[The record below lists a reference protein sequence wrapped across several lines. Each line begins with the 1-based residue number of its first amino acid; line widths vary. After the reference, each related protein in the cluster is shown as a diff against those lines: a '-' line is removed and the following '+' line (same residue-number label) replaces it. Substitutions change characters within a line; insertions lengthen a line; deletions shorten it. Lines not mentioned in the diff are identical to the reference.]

1 MKDGWL
7 KMNAR
12 MNTEANA
19 QLAKDGMRLASIAD
33 GESGWY
39 TLVMIDGEAIK
50 VWATEIKEEVSE

>member
-1 MKDGWL
+1 
-7 KMNAR
+7 MNAR